1 MHRRIRTKNQWP
13 QGCFSQTLIR
23 KVHKNTISNS
33 AFDDLTMLTQNQGAP
48 KLKMFLQELVE
59 EMDDVRGT
67 LLFRSTPIKLNFGE
81 HNELVPILV
90 RNGNASWCGIQF
102 QNSRMA
108 VSARIPNKICC
119 EELSSWTKSCFRVH
133 PQGKWGRWG
142 QERARGNAC

>member
-1 MHRRIRTKNQWP
+1 
-13 QGCFSQTLIR
+13 
-23 KVHKNTISNS
+23 
-33 AFDDLTMLTQNQGAP
+33 MLSQNQGAP

-90 RNGNASWCGIQF
+90 RNGNVSWCGIQF

-119 EELSSWTKSCFRVH
+119 EELSS
-133 PQGKWGRWG
+133 
-142 QERARGNAC
+142 